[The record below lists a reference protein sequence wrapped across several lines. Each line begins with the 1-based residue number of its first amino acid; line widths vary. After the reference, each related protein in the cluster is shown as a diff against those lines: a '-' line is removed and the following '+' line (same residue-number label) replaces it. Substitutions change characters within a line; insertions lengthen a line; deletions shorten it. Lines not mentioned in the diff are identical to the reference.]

1 MHETHTTV
9 CVDALLRMG
18 ACALE
23 SFGRSFFCVFL
34 HFLLQC
40 CLFTCVL
47 LLIVLC
53 VFSVYLLRG
62 VVCFCPFTDFSCLM
76 VCARCCFWAAAIC
89 DCAVRGWV
97 TFLFLLLLSLCVDV
111 FLVCAEGCTQ
121 VAGVMAMMMTGRVLL
136 VCALCVLWCGTPG
149 GRCAEEKADEFL
161 VTEPGGSLS
170 GGEGPPKQSK
180 NSSPVPGS
188 LGSPPKPQKDDK
200 SENLHAKES
209 LEPEEG
215 VPLKTQEGENKTQV
229 PQDGVQNGNQSIP
242 HEQSPNQALPP
253 PPHQPPSVGSDA
265 VSPGGSSVGGK
276 DPLGSSSSGVISSP
290 HGGGDRGTTG
300 SILSNAPSSSPKGV
314 LLAEEAETEHHSLPN
329 ENAAERGNVGRA
341 AAPGS
346 EGPSPLEERRTQD
359 GKSEA
364 HQTEESSEDLNKQP
378 QGNGKVQNESPNA
391 DAPRLQTPHGG
402 KPPETKGNNSH
413 NTDISTNLPDAQEP
427 EYVKENNN
435 ENPASIPDKAQG
447 TSTGIQEEAPASHP
461 NVSPSPLQQENFSG
475 MKTTENVQPPDAA
488 ATEKRQTGDNEKV
501 GDSDG
506 STAVSHTTSP
516 LLLLLLVVACVA
528 AAAVVAA

>member
-1 MHETHTTV
+1 
-9 CVDALLRMG
+9 
-18 ACALE
+18 
-23 SFGRSFFCVFL
+23 
-34 HFLLQC
+34 
-40 CLFTCVL
+40 
-47 LLIVLC
+47 
-53 VFSVYLLRG
+53 
-62 VVCFCPFTDFSCLM
+62 
-76 VCARCCFWAAAIC
+76 
-89 DCAVRGWV
+89 
-97 TFLFLLLLSLCVDV
+97 
-111 FLVCAEGCTQ
+111 
-121 VAGVMAMMMTGRVLL
+121 MAMMMTGRVLL
-136 VCALCVLWCGTPG
+136 VCALCVLWCGAG

-170 GGEGPPKQSK
+170 GGDSSPKQSR

-188 LGSPPKPQKDDK
+188 LVSPPKPQKDDN

-215 VPLKTQEGENKTQV
+215 IPLKPQEGENKTQV
-229 PQDGVQNGNQSIP
+229 PQDGVRNGNQSIP
-242 HEQSPNQALPP
+242 HEQSPNQALPPP

-300 SILSNAPSSSPKGV
+300 SILSNAPSSFPKGV

-391 DAPRLQTPHGG
+391 DTPRLQTPHGG

-427 EYVKENNN
+427 EYVKENKN

-516 LLLLLLVVACVA
+516 LLLLLLVVACAA

>member
-1 MHETHTTV
+1 MRT
-9 CVDALLRMG
+9 G
-18 ACALE
+18 AIWAQ
-23 SFGRSFFCVFL
+23 FFCVFL

-62 VVCFCPFTDFSCLM
+62 VVCFCPFTDFNCLM
-76 VCARCCFWAAAIC
+76 VCARCCFWAAAIF

-97 TFLFLLLLSLCVDV
+97 TFLFLLLLSLCVDGM
-111 FLVCAEGCTQ
+111 LVCAEGYTQ
-121 VAGVMAMMMTGRVLL
+121 VTGVMAMMMTGRVLL

-149 GRCAEEKADEFL
+149 GRCAEEKADEVL

-170 GGEGPPKQSK
+170 GGEGSPKQSK

-188 LGSPPKPQKDDK
+188 LGSPPKPQKDDN

-209 LEPEEG
+209 LESEEG
-215 VPLKTQEGENKTQV
+215 VPLKPQEGENKTQV

-242 HEQSPNQALPP
+242 HEQSPNQALP

-378 QGNGKVQNESPNA
+378 QGNEKVQNESPNA
-391 DAPRLQTPHGG
+391 DTPQLQTPHGR

-475 MKTTENVQPPDAA
+475 MKTTENVQSPDAA

-516 LLLLLLVVACVA
+516 LLLLLVVVACAA